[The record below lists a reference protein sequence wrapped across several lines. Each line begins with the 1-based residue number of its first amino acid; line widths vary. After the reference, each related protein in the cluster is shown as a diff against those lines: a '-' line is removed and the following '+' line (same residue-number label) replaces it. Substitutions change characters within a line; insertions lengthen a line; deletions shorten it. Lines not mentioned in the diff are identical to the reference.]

1 MSAGGRGKLGRMSE
15 GERERELE
23 RNIFT
28 NEENKERE
36 PNICIHIKI

>member
-1 MSAGGRGKLGRMSE
+1 MSARGRGKLGRMSE
-15 GERERELE
+15 GQGERELE

-36 PNICIHIKI
+36 SNICIHIKI